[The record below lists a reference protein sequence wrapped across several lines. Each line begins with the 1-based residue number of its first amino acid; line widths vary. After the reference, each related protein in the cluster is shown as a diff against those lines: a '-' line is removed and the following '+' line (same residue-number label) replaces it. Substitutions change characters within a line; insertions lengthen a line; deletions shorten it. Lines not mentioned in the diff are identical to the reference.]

1 MLFVIFA
8 FIVPSIICA
17 LLGFYLCISHK
28 SKPLNNYDIRLDE
41 STILLLQQQ
50 EKNCSFSQTPLL
62 LNNGLNLNNNSSFGR
77 SPPLRPLP
85 PSMQRFFGP
94 CSNGIGWQMP
104 APPSPPKI
112 LINNS
117 FKQKPFLCPPPP
129 AYSSKEESPQQLKSA
144 LCSFA
149 SAF

>member
-28 SKPLNNYDIRLDE
+28 SKPLNDFDILLDE

-50 EKNCSFSQTPLL
+50 EKNFSFSQTPL
-62 LNNGLNLNNNSSFGR
+62 NNGLNSHSI
-77 SPPLRPLP
+77 PRPLP
-85 PSMQRFFGP
+85 LSMQRFFEP
-94 CSNGIGWQMP
+94 CSNGIGWQIP
-104 APPSPPKI
+104 PTSPSPPRI

-117 FKQKPFLCPPPP
+117 FKQKPILCPPPP
-129 AYSSKEESPQQLKSA
+129 EYSSKEESPQQLKSA